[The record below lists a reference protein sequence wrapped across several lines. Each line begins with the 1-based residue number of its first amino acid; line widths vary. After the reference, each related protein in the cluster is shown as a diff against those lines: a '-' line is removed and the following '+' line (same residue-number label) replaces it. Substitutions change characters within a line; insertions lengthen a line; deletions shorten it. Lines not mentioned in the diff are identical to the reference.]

1 MDVFQGSDLQL
12 ALVETSSLVTLILDS
27 SGTADVVRSQMITG
41 DKRCSCWDGHLT
53 VDIWTPCG
61 RRYQH
66 RTHSCTLLTIS
77 NNIKLYLYPRLTRLG
92 TIL

>member
-41 DKRCSCWDGHLT
+41 DKRLT
-53 VDIWTPCG
+53 LFMLG
-61 RRYQH
+61 RPFDSGYLDTMWQ
-66 RTHSCTLLTIS
+66 TLPTS
-77 NNIKLYLYPRLTRLG
+77 HP
-92 TIL
+92 